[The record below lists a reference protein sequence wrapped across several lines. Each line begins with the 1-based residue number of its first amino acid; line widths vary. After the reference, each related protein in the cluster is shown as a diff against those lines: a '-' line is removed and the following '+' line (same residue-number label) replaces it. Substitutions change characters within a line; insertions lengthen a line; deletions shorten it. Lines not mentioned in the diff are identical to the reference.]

1 MPEDP
6 GEPCG
11 PPTSRSGE
19 GTYYAAD
26 GSGACGFERQSGGP
40 LLVAAMNAPDWGGS
54 GVCGM
59 CAQVTGPRGQ
69 VTVRIVDLCPEC
81 QRGDLDLSP
90 EAFDQIA
97 ERSAG
102 RVPIT
107 WNEVPCATAG
117 SLVYHFKDGSNPWWT
132 AIQIREH
139 RHRIA
144 SLAVE
149 QAGAWTEIE
158 RLDYNY
164 FVIENLGP
172 GPYHLRV
179 TDIHGHE
186 VSDDGVPLRDDD
198 DVTSAAQLAAC
209 E

>member
-1 MPEDP
+1 MPV
-6 GEPCG
+6 
-11 PPTSRSGE
+11 TKSGE

-26 GSGACGFERQSGGP
+26 GSGACGFAPASGGP
-40 LLVAAMNAPDWGGS
+40 LLVAAMNAPDWAGS

-59 CAQVTGPRGQ
+59 CARVTGPLGE

-81 QRGDLDLSP
+81 QTGDLDLSP
-90 EAFDQIA
+90 EAFDRIA
-97 ERSAG
+97 EHAAG

-107 WNEVPCATAG
+107 WIEVPCDVG
-117 SLVYHFKDGSNPWWT
+117 GPLVYHFKDGSNQWWT

-149 QAGAWTEIE
+149 QNGAWTDIE

-172 GPYHLRV
+172 GPYSLRV
-179 TDIHGHE
+179 TDVHGQE
-186 VSDDGVPLRDDD
+186 VTDQGVPLGDDQD
-198 DVTSAAQLAAC
+198 APSASQLPVC
-209 E
+209 D